1 MRLLLINL
9 VLYGYLFAEMPSKEF
24 DQWNLLQDDEI
35 WIGYVQTDFPWCKAS
50 ISLPHTL
57 DEILLIV
64 EDVAGYKK
72 ILDSVVYSTKDENDV
87 AHIRINYP
95 FPFTD
100 REYIVKFE
108 RIEDNNDIVYAFG
121 TNESLN
127 KNLDPNYIRLINARG
142 EWRLSPVNKNV
153 TNVSYTWNGELRG
166 DFPSWSLSKA
176 WTKHGNEVLGNLR
189 DKLKE
194 NNEK

>member
-127 KNLDPNYIRLINARG
+127 KNLDPNYIRLINAKG

>member
-1 MRLLLINL
+1 MKLLLISL
-9 VLYGYLFAEMPSKEF
+9 IIGYTFPQLPSKEF
-24 DQWNLLQDDEI
+24 NSWNELQNDEI
-35 WIGYVQTDFPWCKAS
+35 WIGYVQRDFPWCKAS
-50 ISLPHTL
+50 ILLPYSM
-57 DEILLIV
+57 DEILLIIENV
-64 EDVAGYKK
+64 DDYKK
-72 ILDSVVYSTKDENDV
+72 ILDSVIYSTKDKNDV

-108 RIEDNNDIVYAFG
+108 RIVDNNDIVYAFG
-121 TNESLN
+121 TNEGLN
-127 KNLDPNYIRLINARG
+127 KNLDSKYIRLINAKG
-142 EWRLSPVNKNV
+142 EWRLSPVNQNHTK
-153 TNVSYTWNGELRG
+153 VSYTWNGELRG

-176 WTKHGNEVLGNLR
+176 WTKHGNEVLGSLR

>member
-1 MRLLLINL
+1 MRLLLVNL

-35 WIGYVQTDFPWCKAS
+35 WIGYVETDFPWCKAS
-50 ISLPHTL
+50 ITLPYTL

>member
-64 EDVAGYKK
+64 EDVAGYQK

>member
-35 WIGYVQTDFPWCKAS
+35 WIGYVETNFPWCKAS
-50 ISLPHTL
+50 ITLPYTL

-127 KNLDPNYIRLINARG
+127 NNLDPNYIRLINAKG

-176 WTKHGNEVLGNLR
+176 WTKHGNEVLGSLR